1 MKQTLFILALITAT
15 IQTFAQSPRIKLNQI
30 TKDSVTGSVLISSP
44 TDSGMVYSRDLFIS
58 YGADTVL
65 ILGGDTLAATSGII
79 SSVLSDG
86 VTITGDGTSGNE
98 LKVDTATVIATKE
111 DLSDYVTIAG
121 TQTITGA
128 KTFTSALNQSGGDV
142 NFDSGTFFVDADLD
156 RVGIGTTNLT
166 NELNISSSTNAVLRL
181 NSGIT
186 NGNVY
191 LTNSADPNGD
201 RASLLVNAY
210 NDGINW
216 IRTFNDDPIWAFQMR
231 TYEDDFVVLRSDT
244 GSVVSFSVLFQIQ
257 KDGGIFAP
265 SLGSGSAAQ
274 SVYYDTGTD
283 EIFYVSSSI
292 RYKENVEDLPIGLN
306 DLLKLRPA
314 TYKYKSNGN
323 KDYGFIAEEV
333 YDAGLEEFVTFN
345 EDGQIEGLKDNYF
358 TVLSIKAIQ
367 EQQAIIESQA
377 NEIETLKSQIQLIL
391 SEIEQIKNN

>member
-1 MKQTLFILALITAT
+1 MKQILIILGLFASVS
-15 IQTFAQSPRIKLNQI
+15 TFAQSPRIKLNQI
-30 TKDSVTGSVLISSP
+30 TKDSLTGSVLISSP
-44 TDSGMVYSRDLFIS
+44 SDSGMVYSRDFYVA

-65 ILGGDTLAATSGII
+65 ILYGDTISGGGGL

-98 LKVDTATVIATKE
+98 LKVDTATVIATKG

-128 KTFTSALNQSGGDV
+128 KTFTSALTQSGGDV
-142 NFDSGTFFVDADLD
+142 NFDSGTLFVDADLD

-367 EQQAIIESQA
+367 EQQAMIESQA
-377 NEIETLKSQIQLIL
+377 TEIEQLKSQIQLIL
-391 SEIEQIKNN
+391 TEIEQIKNN